1 MPFNKD
7 GTRKPNLIVDTEKLK
22 KGQRR
27 LVEGIAN
34 ANQPKMGH
42 GPDLYMPKAG
52 PFMMKP
58 GNDGSIGSANNTQGS
73 FRADSSAEA
82 FAANMPRY
90 DLPKNTGER
99 SGSTIQ
105 YNPDGSVK
113 VTGRRRRGSQGRI
126 YTTERLPGE
135 TAAQYRDRIQAES
148 AEYYGSGAGRSVSQR
163 NLSSGQSKRS
173 GKPNMHGPKQT
184 NERSRRSGLSP
195 SSTDIL
201 PAGEPTQPHSRY
213 AELGYM
219 KAHRQEETGD
229 YIAVDGSAHKTSA
242 EERAASAKALE
253 KAQKIMKRKRSGV
266 TPNMTKPL
274 YGVQPMFFKKN
285 KKK

>member
-1 MPFNKD
+1 MPYKKQ
-7 GTRKPNLIVDTEKLK
+7 GGKKPNLIVDTEKLK

-135 TAAQYRDRIQAES
+135 TASQYRDRIQAES
-148 AEYYGSGAGRSVSQR
+148 AEYYASGSGRSVSQR

-184 NERSRRSGLSP
+184 N
-195 SSTDIL
+195 
-201 PAGEPTQPHSRY
+201 ARY

-219 KAHRQEETGD
+219 KAHRQEEAGD